1 MPSSGAEFSD
11 PIARFAHEYERAR
24 GTEAFDATRVALAT
38 VSKAGV
44 PSVRFVLVK
53 EFGADGFAFYTNYGS
68 PKAQDLDATGMAA
81 LAWHWD
87 TTGTQVRVSGPVTR
101 ASAARSDA
109 YFQSRPRG
117 SQIGAWASAQ
127 SSEVATREELLAKSD
142 EAAAKFGDG
151 PVPRPDFWGGY
162 VLTPVTI
169 EFWYEGEFRL
179 HDRFRYTRSNGL
191 WTCARLSP

>member
-1 MPSSGAEFSD
+1 MTTPGAEFAD

-38 VSKAGV
+38 ASKTGV

-68 PKAQDLDATGMAA
+68 PKARDLDENGHAA

-87 TTGTQVRVSGPVTR
+87 STGTQVRVSGPVSR
-101 ASAARSDA
+101 APAARADA
-109 YFQSRPRG
+109 YFLSRPRG
-117 SQIGAWASAQ
+117 SQIGAWASVQ
-127 SSEVATREELLAKSD
+127 SAEVATRQELLAKS
-142 EAAAKFGDG
+142 EEVAARFGDG

-162 VLTPVTI
+162 VLVPDTI

-179 HDRFRYTRSNGL
+179 HDRFRYTRRSGL
-191 WTCARLSP
+191 WVCARLSP